1 MRPLLL
7 AVVFGLLAS
16 GHVLAGEAKEP
27 DPKLVKLIE
36 DGSNLLKAGKLEDA
50 GNIFLDAM
58 RQFPDAY
65 PPVLGIL
72 KTSGMFVEK
81 KETGEAIKWLD
92 RGIEL
97 CSRKA
102 ELQIAAAMIHIE
114 AKNNSDAL
122 ARVREAVKA
131 APDSIR
137 ILSNA
142 LTCMAAI
149 EKFDDECKQLAEHLR
164 DLQPRPVDAYLFL
177 GLWYEK
183 NNDNA
188 AALDYYL
195 KAVNLDTNYM
205 QSRLMLGKLYEKS
218 GKPEMA
224 EREYLK
230 MTRIAPNHFG
240 GFLYLAEL
248 YDKQGNKDAA
258 KDYAAE
264 AARLKQAAEAEQRK

>member
-36 DGSNLLKAGKLEDA
+36 DGSNLLDAGKLEEA

-58 RQFPDAY
+58 RQFPDADL
-65 PPVLGIL
+65 PVLGIL
-72 KTSGMFVEK
+72 KTSHMFVEK

-92 RGIEL
+92 RGVEL
-97 CSRKA
+97 SSRKA
-102 ELQIAAAMIHIE
+102 ELQIAAATIHIE

-122 ARVREAVKA
+122 TRVREAVKA

-142 LTCMAAI
+142 LTCMAAV
-149 EKFDDECKQLAEHLR
+149 EKFDDESKKLAEHLR

-177 GLWYEK
+177 GFWYEK
-183 NNDNA
+183 NTDNA
-188 AALDYYL
+188 TALDYYL

-230 MTRIAPNHFG
+230 MTRIAPNHFS

-258 KDYAAE
+258 KDYAE
-264 AARLKQAAEAEQRK
+264 AARLKQAAEAEQKK